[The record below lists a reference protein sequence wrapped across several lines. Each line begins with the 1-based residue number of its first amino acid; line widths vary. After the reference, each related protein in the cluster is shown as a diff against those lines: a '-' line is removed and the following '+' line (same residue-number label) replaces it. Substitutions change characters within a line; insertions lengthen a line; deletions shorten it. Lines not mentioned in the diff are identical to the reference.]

1 MSDAMSTALPPS
13 VERWR
18 GEFMTAAE
26 RHATRRRSPLR
37 RLLALLPA
45 IIVLGT
51 AGVATAA
58 LDEFESPA
66 VPPYAGETHAYLDLD
81 TGLPILCPD
90 GNPLVYTP
98 PADDPVYG
106 TPHCSDGS
114 VPAVYTEQRQ
124 ALLEDLDAA
133 PFGSDP
139 ADAPR
144 FDYEV
149 TGD

>member
-58 LDEFESPA
+58 LDQFESPD
-66 VPPYAGETHAYLDLD
+66 VPPYAGETHAYLNLS
-81 TGLPILCPD
+81 TGLPIRCPD
-90 GNPLVYTP
+90 GNLLTYTP
-98 PADDPVYG
+98 PADNPVYG
-106 TPHCSDGS
+106 TPRCSDGS
-114 VPAVYTEQRQ
+114 VPTIYTEQRQ
-124 ALLEDLDAA
+124 ALLESTAHA
-133 PFGSDP
+133 EFGTP
-139 ADAPR
+139 IAEAPR
-144 FDYEV
+144 FDYAV
-149 TGD
+149 AGN